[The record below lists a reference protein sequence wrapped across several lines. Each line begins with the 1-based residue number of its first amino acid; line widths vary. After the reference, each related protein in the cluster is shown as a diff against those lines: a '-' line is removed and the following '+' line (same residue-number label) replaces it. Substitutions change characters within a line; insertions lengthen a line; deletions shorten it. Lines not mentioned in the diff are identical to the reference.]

1 MNSLTVSPSMKRM
14 NRFGLLKRSFSPKPK
29 RTSLEKDTS
38 ITRVKAHPNILLLN
52 KKSFKQQVVGVYK
65 KIIGSFVSCYH
76 GRRNK

>member
-1 MNSLTVSPSMKRM
+1 MSTLTVSPSMKKM
-14 NRFGLLKRSFSPKPK
+14 NRYGLLKRSFSPK

>member
-1 MNSLTVSPSMKRM
+1 MSTLTVSPSMKKM
-14 NRFGLLKRSFSPKPK
+14 NRYGLLKRSFSQK